1 MFEIR
6 FHGRGGQGAVTSAE
20 LIAHA
25 AIEEG
30 KFGQAF
36 PSFGPERRGA
46 PVMAF
51 ARVSDVT
58 IRNRSAVYNPNA
70 VLVLDPSLLKLVN
83 VADGLAEGGVIVVS
97 SRRPA
102 EDLRAEFKLPGRL
115 AVVNGLAIAMKTIRR
130 PITNTTML
138 GALLKATADGDKTL
152 VDLDALEHALHNR
165 FGRIAAPNIAAF
177 RRAFEDTVVL
187 EEN

>member
-20 LIAHA
+20 LLAHA

-30 KFGQAF
+30 KHGQAF

-51 ARVSDVT
+51 ARVSDET
-58 IRNRSAVYNPNA
+58 IRNRSAVYNPNG
-70 VLVLDPSLLKLVN
+70 VLVLDPSLLKLVD
-83 VADGLAEGGVIVVS
+83 VADGLSKGGTIVVS
-97 SRRPA
+97 THRDA
-102 EDLRAEFKLPGRL
+102 EDLRQEFGLPGRL
-115 AVVNGLAIAMKTIRR
+115 GVVDGLSIAMATIRR
-130 PITNTTML
+130 PITNTCML
-138 GALLKATADGDKTL
+138 GAFLRATTFDDKPL
-152 VDLDALEHALHNR
+152 VELDALEHALQDR

-177 RRAFEDTVVL
+177 RRAYEQTVVL

>member
-25 AIEEG
+25 AIDEG
-30 KFGQAF
+30 RFGQAF

-51 ARVSDVT
+51 ARVSDET
-58 IRNRSAVYNPNA
+58 IRNRSAVYNPNG

-83 VADGLAEGGVIVVS
+83 VAEGLAAGGTIVIS
-97 SRRPA
+97 SRHPA
-102 EDLRAEFKLPGRL
+102 KDLRAEFKLPGRL
-115 AVVNGLAIAMKTIRR
+115 AVVDGLDIAMKTIRR

-138 GALLKATADGDKTL
+138 GAFLRATVVDGKPL
-152 VDLDALEHALHNR
+152 VALDAMEHALQGR

-177 RRAFEDTVVL
+177 RRAYEETVVL
-187 EEN
+187 EVS

>member
-1 MFEIR
+1 MYEIR

-20 LIAHA
+20 LLALA

-30 KFGQAF
+30 RFGQAF

-51 ARVSDVT
+51 ARVADAQ
-58 IRNRSAVYNPNA
+58 ILNRSAVYNPNG
-70 VLVLDPSLLKLVN
+70 VLVLDASLLKLVD
-83 VADGLAEGGVIVVS
+83 VAAGLAPGGTIVVATHHS
-97 SRRPA
+97 PQA
-102 EDLRAEFKLPGRL
+102 LRKAFKLPGRVATVDAL
-115 AVVNGLAIAMKTIRR
+115 TIAMQTIRR

-138 GALLKATADGDKTL
+138 GAFVKATARGDETL
-152 VDLDALEHALHNR
+152 VKLESLESALVAR
-165 FGRIAAPNIAAF
+165 FGRIASLNINAF
-177 RRAFEDTVVL
+177 RRAFDETVVH